1 VDRAAPTNGGDDAW
15 TVVRIDGDQV
25 VAYSWSCY
33 MVSIDLAKAWSGPAR
48 SPNSNTLIGREVPGH
63 AE

>member
-33 MVSIDLAKAWSGPAR
+33 MVSIDLATGVERAR
-48 SPNSNTLIGREVPGH
+48 AFTK
-63 AE
+63 